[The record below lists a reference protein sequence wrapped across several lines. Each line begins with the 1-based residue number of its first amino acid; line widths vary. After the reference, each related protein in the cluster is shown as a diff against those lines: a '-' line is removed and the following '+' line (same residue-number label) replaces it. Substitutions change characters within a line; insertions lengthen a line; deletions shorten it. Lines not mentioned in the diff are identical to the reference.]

1 MAATLNRPQITDRY
15 LGALGLRRSDPSLS
29 LLREITAR
37 HLARFP
43 FSSVNVW
50 LGHELPLDLES
61 LYRRVVVLGY
71 GGYCFELNSLLFE
84 VLEELCFSPRLCMAR
99 VILDKTEPT
108 GLTHRLTLVDLEG
121 ERYLVD
127 GGFGPWGPRQPIGL
141 SQAAVREP
149 DRTFRVAEPRAG
161 EFHLQIAAS
170 EGFKSLYRFELAR
183 YNQADCELGH
193 FYSHR
198 HPRAPF
204 VNNLVASRIL
214 DDQIR
219 SLRNRDY
226 WIIDQRGRHQRPV
239 SDAQMLRSLLGDE
252 FGIAISSAESR
263 SLFARMPGDPLPV

>member
-1 MAATLNRPQITDRY
+1 MAAALNRTQITDSY
-15 LGALGLRRSDPSLS
+15 LSVLGLRRGDPSLS

-37 HLARFP
+37 HLARCP
-43 FSSVNVW
+43 FSSVSVW

-61 LYRRVVVLGY
+61 LYRRVVVQGY
-71 GGYCFELNSLLFE
+71 GGYCFELNGLLYE
-84 VLEELCFSPRLCMAR
+84 VLEELSFSPRLCMAR
-99 VILDKTEPT
+99 VMLDKSEPT
-108 GLTHRLTLVDLEG
+108 GLTHRITLVNLDG

-141 SQAAVREP
+141 SQGVIREP
-149 DRTFRVAEPRAG
+149 GRDFRVSEPQAG
-161 EFHLQIAAS
+161 EFHLQLADS
-170 EGFKSLYRFELAR
+170 EGFKSLYRFELAH

-193 FYSHR
+193 FYSYR

-226 WIIDQRGRHQRPV
+226 WIINPHGRLQRTVDNAPT
-239 SDAQMLRSLLGDE
+239 LRSLLADE
-252 FGIAISSAESR
+252 FGITISAGESR
-263 SLFARMPGDPLPV
+263 VLYARLPLDP

>member
-1 MAATLNRPQITDRY
+1 MAAVLNRTQITDRY
-15 LGALGLRRSDPSLS
+15 LDALGLRRGDPSLS

-43 FSSVNVW
+43 FSSVSVW

-61 LYRRVVVLGY
+61 LYRRVVGQGS
-71 GGYCFELNSLLFE
+71 GGYCFELNGLLYG
-84 VLEELCFSPRLCMAR
+84 VLEDLGFSPRLCMAR
-99 VILDKTEPT
+99 VMLDKSEPT
-108 GLTHRLTLVDLEG
+108 GLTHRITLVDLEG

-141 SQAAVREP
+141 SQAAVHEP
-149 DRTFRVAEPRAG
+149 GRTFRVAEPRAG
-161 EFHLQIAAS
+161 EFHLQIAANA
-170 EGFKSLYRFELAR
+170 GFKSLYRFELAH

-204 VNNLVASRIL
+204 VNNLVAAKIL
-214 DDQIR
+214 GDQIR

-226 WIIDQRGRHQRPV
+226 WIIDQWGRQQRPV

-252 FGIAISSAESR
+252 FGIAISAAESR
-263 SLFARMPGDPLPV
+263 SLFTRLPGDPLPV